1 MANEQKLTTMGQMRS
16 LAEQQDA
23 RDDAQDAKIENHT
36 HDATSVK
43 FADGETFQQKYDSGK
58 LTGQAGKSAYAYA
71 QDGGYTGTEAEFSA
85 KLAED
90 NATVESITTTQI
102 KALFAT

>member
-43 FADGETFQQKYDSGK
+43 FADGKTLQEKYDGGE
-58 LTGQAGKSAYAYA
+58 LTGPK
-71 QDGGYTGTEAEFSA
+71 
-85 KLAED
+85 
-90 NATVESITTTQI
+90 VESITTTQI
-102 KALFAT
+102 QALFAT